1 MKAYLRKS
9 SFVIVIIAVSFLRT
23 NGQVQSK
30 GIEVGLGLGVY
41 VYEGDLTPN
50 KFGSFKTTKPGIH
63 FFGSKVINSNLSL
76 RINLAIAKLK
86 GDESKYSN
94 PEYRQQRNFNF
105 KTGLF
110 ELSTLGVWDILG
122 NNYNREKARL
132 SPYMFSGAGLSF
144 VKIRRDWGNMN
155 IEIFDPESAVQTGLT
170 IDTQKKLPRIMLFI
184 PVGLG
189 IRYEI
194 SNRFAINAETSN
206 RFVFTD
212 YLDGFSYSANPKRD
226 DHYHS
231 TSIGL
236 IMKFGKPNSLAC
248 PKIKY

>member
-1 MKAYLRKS
+1 MKAYFRKS
-9 SFVIVIIAVSFLRT
+9 SFVIIIIAVSILHANSQF
-23 NGQVQSK
+23 QSK
-30 GIEVGLGLGVY
+30 GIEAGIGLGAY

-50 KFGSFKTTKPGIH
+50 RFGSFKTIKPGIH
-63 FFGSKVINSNLSL
+63 FLGSKIVNSNLSL

-110 ELSTLGVWDILG
+110 ELSALGVWDIRG
-122 NNYNREKARL
+122 NNYNREKGRL
-132 SPYMFSGAGLSF
+132 SPYIFSGAGLSF
-144 VKIRRDWGNMN
+144 VKIKRDWSNLN
-155 IEIFDPESAVQTGLT
+155 TEFFDPESAVQTGLA
-170 IDTQKKLPRIMLFI
+170 IDAQKKLPRILPFI
-184 PVGLG
+184 PTGLG
-189 IRYEI
+189 LRYEI
-194 SNRFAINAETSN
+194 SNRFSINAETSYH
-206 RFVFTD
+206 FVFID

-236 IMKFGKPNSLAC
+236 IMKFGKGSSLAC
-248 PKIKY
+248 PTIKY

>member
-1 MKAYLRKS
+1 MKAYFRQS
-9 SFVIVIIAVSFLRT
+9 SFVIVITAIPLLKT
-23 NGQVQSK
+23 NAQFPST
-30 GIEVGLGLGVY
+30 GIEVGIGLGAY
-41 VYEGDLTPN
+41 VYEGDLAPN
-50 KFGSFKTTKPGIH
+50 RFGSFKTIKPGIH
-63 FFGSKVINSNLSL
+63 FLGSKVVNGNLSF

-110 ELSTLGVWDILG
+110 ELSALGVWDIRG
-122 NNYNREKARL
+122 NNYNREKGRL
-132 SPYMFSGAGLSF
+132 SPYVFSGVGLSF
-144 VKIRRDWGNMN
+144 VKIKRDWSNLN
-155 IEIFDPESAVQTGLT
+155 TEFFDPESAVQTGLA
-170 IDTQKKLPRIMLFI
+170 IDSQKKLPRIIPFI

-194 SNRFAINAETSN
+194 SNHFSISAETGY

-212 YLDGFSYSANPKRD
+212 YLDGFSYSANPERD

-236 IMKFGKPNSLAC
+236 IMKFGNGNSLAC